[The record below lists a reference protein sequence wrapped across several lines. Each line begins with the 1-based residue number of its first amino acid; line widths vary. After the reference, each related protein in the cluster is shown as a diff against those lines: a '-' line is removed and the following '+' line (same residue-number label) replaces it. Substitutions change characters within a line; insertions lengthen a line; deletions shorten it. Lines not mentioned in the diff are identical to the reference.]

1 MLSLHATLGQNWSLS
16 NQLSLLTQASAGL
29 ANSDYNFDR
38 LWTIPIPP
46 KNESGTSF
54 YYSFLLGLKLQLN
67 RTWHSSIYY
76 ELDGRSEVE
85 GLDYQTFHQIG
96 LRSGLSF

>member
-1 MLSLHATLGQNWSLS
+1 MLSLHATLGQDWSLS
-16 NQLSLLTQASAGL
+16 SQLSLLTQASVGL
-29 ANSDYNFDR
+29 SNSDYNFEYI
-38 LWTIPIPP
+38 WTNPIPS

-54 YYSFLLGLKLQLN
+54 YYSVLLGLEFQLN

-85 GLDYQTFHQIG
+85 GLDYQAFHQIG
-96 LRSGLSF
+96 LKSGLSF